1 MIIRHA
7 TIEDCPAIRDLYN
20 HEVLTGTGTF
30 DIETRSLPEQQAWLL
45 ERSSAY
51 VVLVALDT
59 DDEGDTEADGEFLG
73 FAALSAYKDRAA
85 YKTTVENSVYVH
97 PDHRGRGVGKALL
110 SGVVEHASRHGFHN
124 VIARIGG
131 GNDNPGSVATHRS
144 AGFELVGVEREV
156 GRKFGRWVDVVTMQR
171 LL

>member
-30 DIETRSLPEQQAWLL
+30 DLETRSLAEQQSWLQ

-51 VVLVALDT
+51 VVLVAFDAA
-59 DDEGDTEADGEFLG
+59 ADAAQGGEFMG
-73 FAALSAYKDRAA
+73 FASLSAYKDRAA

-110 SGVVEHASRHGFHN
+110 SGVVDHASLHGFHN

-131 GNDNPGSVATHRS
+131 GNDNPGSVAMHTS
-144 AGFELVGVEREV
+144 VGFELVGVEREV